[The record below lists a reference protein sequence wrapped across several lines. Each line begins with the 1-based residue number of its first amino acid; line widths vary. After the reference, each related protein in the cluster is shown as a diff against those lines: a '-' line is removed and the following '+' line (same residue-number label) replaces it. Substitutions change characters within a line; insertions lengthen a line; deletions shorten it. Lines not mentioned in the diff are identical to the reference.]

1 MGLYSGGGGGGAY
14 IWNEV
19 SVSTCGGL
27 IHGWAYI
34 RGEGLIVGGLRSI
47 SKIYQNSE
55 RPIILS
61 LIQLIDLVD
70 LKNYK
75 YNRTFHVFPFPLGLE
90 FLSICSIF
98 LWRRHNKIRHKNV
111 HSN

>member
-1 MGLYSGGGGGGAY
+1 MWWAYTRVGLYSG
-14 IWNEV
+14 
-19 SVSTCGGL
+19 
-27 IHGWAYI
+27 
-34 RGEGLIVGGLRSI
+34 GLIVGGLRSI

-75 YNRTFHVFPFPLGLE
+75 YNRTFHVFPLPLGLE

-98 LWRRHNKIRHKNV
+98 LWRRHNSIIGDGINIA
-111 HSN
+111 